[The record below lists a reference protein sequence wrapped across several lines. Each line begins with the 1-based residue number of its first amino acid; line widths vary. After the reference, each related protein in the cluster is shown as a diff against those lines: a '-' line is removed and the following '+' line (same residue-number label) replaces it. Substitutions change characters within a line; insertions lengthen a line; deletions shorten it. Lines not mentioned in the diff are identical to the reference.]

1 MIILVIAIL
10 AVIVIIVGAVWLK
23 VMGLAQIRWW
33 VVPTVCLLGLV
44 GMPMTISTVYYP
56 SLCKAAGDVYLAPWI
71 IELWRNTGY
80 LLGLGC
86 FIIVSAFCF
95 GLGVRFACTQTQRKM
110 LLAPIV
116 VLCLASLFDTML
128 FLIFRNSNKGYI
140 VADSIS
146 PNSSLRV
153 LCNENN
159 WLDTSFRIFVT
170 ENVKRPL
177 TCRHLPEI
185 GLDNQRFGERSI
197 SWSADSQLMCVWA
210 DNMPVA
216 IYDFTTATMI
226 RPKVSRKDGLSKEEA
241 DIQAQAQ
248 LTQQVTEMFAKHG
261 GGYTATAIMHSGN
274 HESVEQGVPDYRR
287 QSAPQSEP

>member
-1 MIILVIAIL
+1 MILFVIAIL
-10 AVIVIIVGAVWLK
+10 AVIGIIVGAVWLK
-23 VMGLAQIRWW
+23 AMGLALIRWW

-56 SLCKAAGDVYLAPWI
+56 SMCKAAGDVYLAPWI

-95 GLGVRFACTQTQRKM
+95 GLGVRFTCTQTQRKL

-128 FLIFRNSNKGYI
+128 FLIFRNTNKGYI
-140 VADSIS
+140 VAESIS

-159 WLDTSFRIFVT
+159 WLDTSFRIFVMD
-170 ENVKRPL
+170 NVKRPL

-185 GLDNQRFGERSI
+185 GLDIQRFGERSI

-210 DNMPVA
+210 DNVPVA
-216 IYDFTTATMI
+216 IYDFTTAIMI
-226 RPKVSRKDGLSKEEA
+226 QPQVSREDGISKEEA
-241 DIQAQAQ
+241 DIQAQDQ

-261 GGYTATAIMHSGN
+261 GGYTATPIMHSGKY
-274 HESVEQGVPDYRR
+274 ESVEQVGPPY
-287 QSAPQSEP
+287 APQAARR